1 MAGFLSRLL
10 GMEDKADFKTLLE
23 NGAILLDVR
32 TKEEYKQGHINNSIN
47 IPLDSL
53 NSSLS
58 KLEKDA
64 VIIAVCQSGMR
75 SSNAVSLLKKSGFSE
90 VYNGGSWFN
99 FK

>member
-10 GMEDKADFKTLLE
+10 GMEDKADFKSLLE
-23 NGAILLDVR
+23 NGAVLLDVR
-32 TKEEYKQGHINNSIN
+32 TKDEYKQGHINSSIN
-47 IPLDSL
+47 IPLDGL
-53 NSSLS
+53 NSNLS
-58 KLEKDA
+58 KLDKDA

-75 SSNAVSLLKKSGFSE
+75 SSSAVSLLKKSGFGE